1 MISYLNIRK
10 NEYKPTLYGFLYS
23 FLIVSFFIL
32 SKSYRDSLF
41 LNNFTKQDLSYLYLI
56 TPILTGLLVWLSLL
70 ILKKINLPL
79 KSLVIHLVVCFLAI
93 SLLLSSN
100 LNSILIYYIFVEFQI
115 SIIAILFWDV
125 LSESFTNRQA
135 KRLFVIITSGGFLSA
150 LIVGGSMPYISKLIP
165 QNNFVIAFNFL
176 ILFCPYLVYLLIKSS
191 FKEDVSISKNKT
203 RIGLKNIFKSKY
215 ILNIILITF
224 VFSILSVIIDYNF
237 KIFSFNKFQDNP
249 LELTNYFAKFY
260 SITSFISFV
269 IQLTISGFII
279 NRFGIKYALMVLP
292 MLLFIFFILGYFI
305 TPFIIVL
312 LLKSKE
318 QIFKS
323 TLHDTSMHILW
334 MPIPSFK
341 RITIKPF
348 INILL
353 KNIFSSLSAGLLI
366 ISVYF
371 NYNFVDFIPI
381 AVVLLSVLIFLTR
394 RTKDLY
400 VQELIKAIDDRTLS
414 LDDSVSYIADDN
426 EMLNIIK
433 NKLIEEKN
441 NRYFILSLLDK
452 TIIEK
457 CKETLGEVFF
467 DSDSI
472 TQKLILKY
480 MVDDED
486 KISSHFL
493 KNQIDENSDIS
504 IECLDVMC
512 RRNIKDIELI
522 NENLFNDENQKLKFS
537 AIDNSIKYDYKSKDN
552 ARELI
557 KSELIK
563 KKNLS
568 YLINCISSDSYGFTK
583 SEIINLT
590 SDISYD
596 EFIKSLK
603 FITLKNCDREVLE
616 IIFDRLPDG
625 YYLNSNVKKMFK
637 IISSENL
644 YNFLEY
650 KFLDRSVD
658 NKTKKLI
665 INVIRFLNDELYVKI
680 YLKYINL
687 SNFDY
692 EIMEQVFDNLIY
704 FKETN
709 EDYVIN
715 NKISDS
721 LIENLIFS
729 QFFDINI
736 IYLLNQSNKEEK
748 LISEFYCNKIN
759 DNSRL
764 LKKIVYFFNDDL
776 LKRKLQLSIFEKK
789 IYESKVI
796 EIFEE
801 YLNNDLKDKIIPIID
816 NITLKEKRNKSLK
829 FYAELDKVNLDILF
843 TEKILKQDSWYYL
856 IALYESKALEN
867 NDVNFGELIDN
878 RYFKLFLNNLNLNE
892 RDILNKSHI
901 ESLYKHM
908 ITNLEKTLYLKDSS
922 IFQGIPAK
930 ELIHIA
936 NNLKEVN
943 LSSDKFLF
951 KDGDIGD
958 SMYFIIKGNIK
969 ILKGDLEL
977 VTLKKGDYFG
987 EMALLDGEA
996 RSADAV
1002 SVNDSIL
1009 LKLDAS
1015 DFDKIM
1021 YSNDKIVKGILSM
1034 LSQRLR
1040 KANNL
1045 LNNSK

>member
-1 MISYLNIRK
+1 
-10 NEYKPTLYGFLYS
+10 
-23 FLIVSFFIL
+23 
-32 SKSYRDSLF
+32 
-41 LNNFTKQDLSYLYLI
+41 
-56 TPILTGLLVWLSLL
+56 
-70 ILKKINLPL
+70 
-79 KSLVIHLVVCFLAI
+79 
-93 SLLLSSN
+93 
-100 LNSILIYYIFVEFQI
+100 
-115 SIIAILFWDV
+115 
-125 LSESFTNRQA
+125 
-135 KRLFVIITSGGFLSA
+135 
-150 LIVGGSMPYISKLIP
+150 
-165 QNNFVIAFNFL
+165 
-176 ILFCPYLVYLLIKSS
+176 
-191 FKEDVSISKNKT
+191 
-203 RIGLKNIFKSKY
+203 
-215 ILNIILITF
+215 
-224 VFSILSVIIDYNF
+224 
-237 KIFSFNKFQDNP
+237 
-249 LELTNYFAKFY
+249 
-260 SITSFISFV
+260 
-269 IQLTISGFII
+269 
-279 NRFGIKYALMVLP
+279 
-292 MLLFIFFILGYFI
+292 
-305 TPFIIVL
+305 
-312 LLKSKE
+312 
-318 QIFKS
+318 
-323 TLHDTSMHILW
+323 
-334 MPIPSFK
+334 
-341 RITIKPF
+341 
-348 INILL
+348 
-353 KNIFSSLSAGLLI
+353 
-366 ISVYF
+366 
-371 NYNFVDFIPI
+371 
-381 AVVLLSVLIFLTR
+381 
-394 RTKDLY
+394 
-400 VQELIKAIDDRTLS
+400 
-414 LDDSVSYIADDN
+414 
-426 EMLNIIK
+426 
-433 NKLIEEKN
+433 
-441 NRYFILSLLDK
+441 
-452 TIIEK
+452 
-457 CKETLGEVFF
+457 
-467 DSDSI
+467 
-472 TQKLILKY
+472 
-480 MVDDED
+480 
-486 KISSHFL
+486 
-493 KNQIDENSDIS
+493 
-504 IECLDVMC
+504 
-512 RRNIKDIELI
+512 
-522 NENLFNDENQKLKFS
+522 
-537 AIDNSIKYDYKSKDN
+537 
-552 ARELI
+552 
-557 KSELIK
+557 
-563 KKNLS
+563 
-568 YLINCISSDSYGFTK
+568 
-583 SEIINLT
+583 
-590 SDISYD
+590 
-596 EFIKSLK
+596 
-603 FITLKNCDREVLE
+603 
-616 IIFDRLPDG
+616 
-625 YYLNSNVKKMFK
+625 
-637 IISSENL
+637 
-644 YNFLEY
+644 LEY

-748 LISEFYCNKIN
+748 LISEFYYNKIN

-1045 LNNSK
+1045 LNKSK